1 MCDLPYGLS
10 TCVLLALRNNVQM
23 LGCTTCSFS
32 DYVNLGSFSA
42 LQVAVER
49 LDVKCRLDNKA
60 GSGIHIGTSGVEF
73 DERVVALGRNA
84 EARFGATVGFPRQIP
99 VMEGEQ
105 LLNWDIHRLG
115 LKTRW

>member
-1 MCDLPYGLS
+1 MQTTHAALVRMSILDSTAPYNPRQQS
-10 TCVLLALRNNVQM
+10 MHR
-23 LGCTTCSFS
+23 
-32 DYVNLGSFSA
+32 
-42 LQVAVER
+42 
-49 LDVKCRLDNKA
+49 RLDNKA

-105 LLNWDIHRLG
+105 LFNWDIHRLG